1 MRGTAPFQS
10 NGCPLPPHQKSAD
23 EGSTPVSHVVRHH
36 GRRASASS
44 SIWWL
49 LPGSTIAWSVALLLV
64 VPLVALP
71 LVAAGF
77 LAARIISSRT
87 AGLLALAAG
96 FFPAAAR
103 ARGDGGNAGMTS
115 RAVRAWC
122 APRLSDQ
129 KSRSSLHTSQ
139 DDTPERSR
147 SRLSRAAPLRNGSDG
162 T

>member
-1 MRGTAPFQS
+1 M
-10 NGCPLPPHQKSAD
+10 
-23 EGSTPVSHVVRHH
+23 
-36 GRRASASS
+36 
-44 SIWWL
+44 L
-49 LPGSTIAWSVALLLV
+49 LA

-96 FFPAAAR
+96 FFPAAPR

-115 RAVRAWC
+115 SAVRAWC
-122 APRLSDQ
+122 ALSDQ

-139 DDTPERSR
+139 DDTP
-147 SRLSRAAPLRNGSDG
+147 G
-162 T
+162 TMRTPGFLVPRRYGPE